1 MALDRKPEF
10 LTQIRDLIFNHFD
23 RGEFHELCF
32 QLGVR
37 HDDLRE
43 DTLSAQMREFL
54 LHLERT
60 NRLPDL
66 LAYCSYARPKV
77 DWPSP
82 NEPITLD
89 SSPSSF
95 AAPARKP
102 RQIFLSHAGADAD
115 FAHRLADDLRR
126 HGWEIWIAPD
136 TIQPGEEWV
145 SAINNGLAASGIF
158 LLVLTP
164 DAVKSSWVYKET
176 NVAIN
181 LQNQQLIRLIP
192 LDVKPVNAPPLWQAY
207 QWIPFQD
214 VYKDGLEHLLQALQ
228 PEKLAQVA
236 GLYRQ
241 MEHAMGRS
249 DWDLTQKLGSQI
261 KEIYPDYRET
271 ETLLLSAEREERRA
285 QAQQAEAAQMYP
297 RLQTALAA
305 EEWATAL
312 TLADKIEALVPGYQ
326 DVAQLADH
334 ARQGQRQYQ
343 RAVRQQWLK
352 RIPAW
357 GWGGGVALVLVLLFF
372 IFQWA
377 GGRDDPN
384 IPPVNAQ
391 LDTKWTRPK
400 DGMVMVFVPPP
411 EAPFELESGVEAP
424 AEGYWIDKYEVSTA
438 QYQLCVDAGACE
450 PSTYANDDRFNGSEY
465 PVVGV
470 SWFDAAAYSQW
481 VGGALPTEAEWE
493 YAAVGETG
501 STYPWGD
508 EFDVTLLN
516 FCDTNCDAPWK
527 DGDFDDGYVYTAPV
541 GSYPAGESWVG
552 AEDMAGNVWEWT
564 GSWYDEDETRRVV
577 RGGSWGNSAN
587 DARAAYRSFSTPD
600 YRLNYFGFRVVVRRP
615 PSS

>member
-1 MALDRKPEF
+1 M
-10 LTQIRDLIFNHFD
+10 
-23 RGEFHELCF
+23 
-32 QLGVR
+32 
-37 HDDLRE
+37 
-43 DTLSAQMREFL
+43 
-54 LHLERT
+54 
-60 NRLPDL
+60 
-66 LAYCSYARPKV
+66 
-77 DWPSP
+77 
-82 NEPITLD
+82 
-89 SSPSSF
+89 
-95 AAPARKP
+95 
-102 RQIFLSHAGADAD
+102 
-115 FAHRLADDLRR
+115 
-126 HGWEIWIAPD
+126 
-136 TIQPGEEWV
+136 
-145 SAINNGLAASGIF
+145 
-158 LLVLTP
+158 
-164 DAVKSSWVYKET
+164 
-176 NVAIN
+176 
-181 LQNQQLIRLIP
+181 
-192 LDVKPVNAPPLWQAY
+192 
-207 QWIPFQD
+207 
-214 VYKDGLEHLLQALQ
+214 
-228 PEKLAQVA
+228 
-236 GLYRQ
+236 
-241 MEHAMGRS
+241 
-249 DWDLTQKLGSQI
+249 
-261 KEIYPDYRET
+261 
-271 ETLLLSAEREERRA
+271 
-285 QAQQAEAAQMYP
+285 
-297 RLQTALAA
+297 
-305 EEWATAL
+305 
-312 TLADKIEALVPGYQ
+312 EALVPGYQ
-326 DVAQLADH
+326 NVPQLAER
-334 ARQGQRQYQ
+334 ARKGQRQSQ
-343 RAVRQQWLK
+343 RAARRQWLN

-357 GWGGGVALVLVLLFF
+357 GWGGGVTLVLVLLFF

-552 AEDMAGNVWEWT
+552 TEDMAGNVWEWT

-577 RGGSWGNSAN
+577 RGGSWYN
-587 DARAAYRSFSTPD
+587 DALLARAAYRSNYTPD
-600 YRLNYFGFRVVVRRP
+600 GRNSNLGFRLVVVRRP